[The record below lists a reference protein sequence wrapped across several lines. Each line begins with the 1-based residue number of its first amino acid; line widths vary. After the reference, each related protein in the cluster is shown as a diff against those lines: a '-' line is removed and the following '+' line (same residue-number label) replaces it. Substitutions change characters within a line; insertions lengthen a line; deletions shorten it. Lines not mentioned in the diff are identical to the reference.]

1 MTRYD
6 ADMQHSLGA
15 LRGAWPARYVH
26 PSARAR
32 ERRLGLGAGPRF
44 VPAPSRH
51 TVLRRPEMAP
61 LTELRAAWR
70 SPVIEADRAGG
81 LLRPSQPA
89 TMSWTR
95 TDRGA
100 GPRRASV
107 ATAWRA

>member
-1 MTRYD
+1 
-6 ADMQHSLGA
+6 MQHSLGA
-15 LRGAWPARYVH
+15 LRGAWPARYAH

-32 ERRLGLGAGPRF
+32 ERRLGLGGGARF

-51 TVLRRPEMAP
+51 TVLRHPEMAP

-70 SPVIEADRAGG
+70 SPVIEAGRAVA
-81 LLRPSQPA
+81 LVWPSRSA